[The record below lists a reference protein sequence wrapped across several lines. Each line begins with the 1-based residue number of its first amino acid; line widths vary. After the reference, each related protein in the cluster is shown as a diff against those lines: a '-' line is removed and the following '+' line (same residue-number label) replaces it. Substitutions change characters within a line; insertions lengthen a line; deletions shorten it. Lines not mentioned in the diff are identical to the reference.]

1 MTRKDFDMLTYRKAK
16 PSDIPVLI
24 QLRLGYMHETHGE
37 LEEAVF
43 DKIAEMSKGY
53 FQEHLNRDCVVYLAE
68 EDGIAAGCVFFLL
81 INKPASPLFITGKTG
96 TLMNVYTLPQFR
108 RRGIGEALVNMAIED
123 GKAWDLSYIELRAT
137 ECGYPLYKKLK
148 FIEDKSIY
156 MSMKLSLTEEE

>member
-1 MTRKDFDMLTYRKAK
+1 MLTYRKAE

-24 QLRLGYMHETHGE
+24 ELRLGYMHETHSD
-37 LEEAVF
+37 LDPSVF
-43 DKIAEMSKGY
+43 EQIADKSKGY

-68 EDGIAAGCVFFLL
+68 EDGRAAGCVFFLL

-96 TLMNVYTLPQFR
+96 TLMNVYTLPDFR
-108 RRGIGEALVNMAIED
+108 RRGIAEKLVSMAIED

-137 ECGYPLYKKLK
+137 QCGYPLYKKLE

-156 MSMKLSLTEEE
+156 MSMKLKLRD